1 MLEVELV
8 CEQILALGAKVVALQ
23 IPGSLLK
30 YAKESVEEIES
41 RLKGQNVTIQVLA
54 DNNYSECCIDE
65 ITAAHVVA
73 CDLIVHYG
81 HCCYSYPS
89 RYTTFVVPP
98 SSSTPVNASLSDGGV
113 GGTNAV
119 SVLSAKQV
127 NKCQE
132 FLLSKVKPGED
143 TRIFVSDYFQESIME
158 LAKQLQ
164 NDQSTRCFSFGRTTP
179 LMKSCCGRNGLF
191 GRQFG
196 DSFTESSVKN
206 VIYIGQSTDRLL
218 QLLCLKFFVASSI
231 YAFDPLSFEEIEC
244 MPIVR
249 KLSTKRSHLIER
261 AKEADI
267 IGILIGTLSVRGYRD
282 AIDFSRKLIKLAGKK
297 SYTFVV
303 GKINV
308 AKLANFAEI
317 DAFVLIACPETS
329 LNDHSEFFKPVFSVC
344 ELNYALNPEATWD
357 GSFDL
362 DFSSV
367 VNKYS
372 QQVDELIRVESV
384 ENFGKGDEK
393 STANGEIAVRS
404 NMAVMPQTAASF
416 LNSRSWRG
424 LEMKLGESEVCTIE
438 PGLSGIP
445 MKYDNEF

>member
-1 MLEVELV
+1 M
-8 CEQILALGAKVVALQ
+8 
-23 IPGSLLK
+23 
-30 YAKESVEEIES
+30 
-41 RLKGQNVTIQVLA
+41 
-54 DNNYSECCIDE
+54 
-65 ITAAHVVA
+65 
-73 CDLIVHYG
+73 
-81 HCCYSYPS
+81 
-89 RYTTFVVPP
+89 
-98 SSSTPVNASLSDGGV
+98 
-113 GGTNAV
+113 
-119 SVLSAKQV
+119 
-127 NKCQE
+127 
-132 FLLSKVKPGED
+132 KPGED

-317 DAFVLIACPETS
+317 DVS
-329 LNDHSEFFKPVFSVC
+329 VVVFSR
-344 ELNYALNPEATWD
+344 LNWT
-357 GSFDL
+357 G
-362 DFSSV
+362 
-367 VNKYS
+367 
-372 QQVDELIRVESV
+372 IRVVLGFISYKKMSQIT
-384 ENFGKGDEK
+384 F
-393 STANGEIAVRS
+393 I
-404 NMAVMPQTAASF
+404 
-416 LNSRSWRG
+416 NSRRQPFKRLLFRRTPFFIIQRIGSV
-424 LEMKLGESEVCTIE
+424 LG
-438 PGLSGIP
+438 
-445 MKYDNEF
+445 YFF